1 MSIII
6 AYIGRKGCVMASDK
20 RRIAYF
26 GDKDNREKLEEEL
39 YSGNIR
45 NDEELYKEAAKLGID
60 LKISDDAKKI
70 KSIGNAVMG
79 EVSSKTTREVRR
91 RRIYGTTN
99 GYQIIELIGS
109 ELKNKETGS
118 SGIIIFGTYL
128 EDYSEPA
135 FEESTEIVKCTSETS
150 GTINGYE
157 YVDLGLSVMWATTNL
172 HADNPQ
178 NAGRFFQWGNI
189 HDHTHPEGMANTFG
203 FFDSDVQYAD
213 DKHDPARS
221 KMGGRWRIPRKKEIE
236 DLFYLCD
243 WELVM
248 IQNKK
253 CYKITGLNGNSIIL
267 PLAGY
272 YHENGKY
279 YNQESMYF
287 CGELH
292 GKEGVYYISMTDSVV
307 EMDRAYSERYYYAV
321 PVRAVANLK
330 CMDIWEYLRRVL
342 TGSINPFSRY

>member
-1 MSIII
+1 MQKKDFRRNLMLIFWLYIWPI
-6 AYIGRKGCVMASDK
+6 ALLFLLFLLFIPMVYLAAIHWSLVFIAIFFCGPLLGKIFSYNYKDITGQVEVVS
-20 RRIAYF
+20 RRAY
-26 GDKDNREKLEEEL
+26 
-39 YSGNIR
+39 
-45 NDEELYKEAAKLGID
+45 YKI
-60 LKISDDAKKI
+60 
-70 KSIGNAVMG
+70 
-79 EVSSKTTREVRR
+79 
-91 RRIYGTTN
+91 
-99 GYQIIELIGS
+99 LIG
-109 ELKNKETGS
+109 LYAILCIVVAVC
-118 SGIIIFGTYL
+118 GIIIFATYL
-128 EDYSEPA
+128 DDYCEPA

-203 FFDSDVQYAD
+203 FFDSNVQYAD

-243 WELVM
+243 WELVI

-292 GKEGVYYISMTDSVV
+292 GLEGVYYISMTDSVV

-330 CMDIWEYLRRVL
+330 CMDIWEYLRRVW

>member
-1 MSIII
+1 MSMQKNDFRRNLMLIFWLYIWPI
-6 AYIGRKGCVMASDK
+6 VRLLLWLLFILLINYSLSIHLTLAFICVFFCGPLLGKSFSYKDSTGQVEVISRRAYYKILIG
-20 RRIAYF
+20 
-26 GDKDNREKLEEEL
+26 L
-39 YSGNIR
+39 YAI
-45 NDEELYKEAAKLGID
+45 LWIVV
-60 LKISDDAKKI
+60 
-70 KSIGNAVMG
+70 SIG
-79 EVSSKTTREVRR
+79 
-91 RRIYGTTN
+91 
-99 GYQIIELIGS
+99 
-109 ELKNKETGS
+109 
-118 SGIIIFGTYL
+118 GIIVFCTYS

-287 CGELH
+287 CGEKH
-292 GKEGVYYISMTDSVV
+292 GLEGVYYISMTDSVV

>member
-1 MSIII
+1 MSMQKNDFRRNLMLIFRLYIWSI
-6 AYIGRKGCVMASDK
+6 ALLFLLFLLFIPMVYLAAIHWSLVFIAIFFCGPLLGKIFSYNYKDITGQVEVVS
-20 RRIAYF
+20 RRAY
-26 GDKDNREKLEEEL
+26 
-39 YSGNIR
+39 
-45 NDEELYKEAAKLGID
+45 YKI
-60 LKISDDAKKI
+60 
-70 KSIGNAVMG
+70 
-79 EVSSKTTREVRR
+79 
-91 RRIYGTTN
+91 
-99 GYQIIELIGS
+99 LIGLYAILCIVVS
-109 ELKNKETGS
+109 IC
-118 SGIIIFGTYL
+118 GIIIFGTYL

-330 CMDIWEYLRRVL
+330 SMDIWEYLRRVL

>member
-1 MSIII
+1 MSMQKNDFRRNLMLVFWLYIWPFVLLVLWFLLILLICYSISIHWTLGFICVFFCGPLFGKMCSHKDSTGQVEII
-6 AYIGRKGCVMASDK
+6 
-20 RRIAYF
+20 
-26 GDKDNREKLEEEL
+26 
-39 YSGNIR
+39 
-45 NDEELYKEAAKLGID
+45 
-60 LKISDDAKKI
+60 
-70 KSIGNAVMG
+70 
-79 EVSSKTTREVRR
+79 RR
-91 RRIYGTTN
+91 RAYYKI
-99 GYQIIELIGS
+99 LIGLYAILCVVVS
-109 ELKNKETGS
+109 LG
-118 SGIIIFGTYL
+118 GIIIFATYPQ
-128 EDYSEPA
+128 DYREPA

-172 HADNPQ
+172 YADNPQ

-189 HDHTHPEGMANTFG
+189 HDHTHPEGMANTLG

-213 DKHDPARS
+213 DRHDPARS

-272 YHENGKY
+272 YHDNGKY

-287 CGELH
+287 CGESY

>member
-1 MSIII
+1 MSKHPNTHRINLMIVFWLYIWPTALLFLWVLLIFLISYLISIHWALCFLVLFFCGPLLGKMFRYKDSTGLVQVMRRRTYNKILTALYAVLCIVVSLGEIII
-6 AYIGRKGCVMASDK
+6 LAT
-20 RRIAYF
+20 YF
-26 GDKDNREKLEEEL
+26 QDYREP
-39 YSGNIR
+39 S
-45 NDEELYKEAAKLGID
+45 
-60 LKISDDAKKI
+60 
-70 KSIGNAVMG
+70 
-79 EVSSKTTREVRR
+79 
-91 RRIYGTTN
+91 
-99 GYQIIELIGS
+99 
-109 ELKNKETGS
+109 
-118 SGIIIFGTYL
+118 
-128 EDYSEPA
+128 

-330 CMDIWEYLRRVL
+330 CMDIWEYLRRVW
-342 TGSINPFSRY
+342 TGSINPFEIN